1 MWNFFWKRTFLRNW
15 KEIHFHQFIVQRKL
29 IYLFKYI
36 LHFLLFFRFS
46 GSQKCL
52 ELLVHHYED
61 SVVHLTDSRQ
71 RTPLHIAAL
80 HGHVECAKYLIEHGA
95 EVEVI
100 DEEGR
105 TPYVAAA
112 QYGQTPIVGKF
123 IGFVILSWLR
133 LFLSVKFKF

>member
-1 MWNFFWKRTFLRNW
+1 MK
-15 KEIHFHQFIVQRKL
+15 
-29 IYLFKYI
+29 
-36 LHFLLFFRFS
+36 
-46 GSQKCL
+46 
-52 ELLVHHYED
+52 HYED
-61 SVVHLTDSRQ
+61 AVVHLTDSRQ

-112 QYGQTPIVGKF
+112 QYGQTLIVGK
-123 IGFVILSWLR
+123 GFVVIELGRFSNKIVLKHMPYFSTFYFGIENNFSRVSKTNW
-133 LFLSVKFKF
+133 

>member
-1 MWNFFWKRTFLRNW
+1 MLVFN
-15 KEIHFHQFIVQRKL
+15 
-29 IYLFKYI
+29 
-36 LHFLLFFRFS
+36 RFS

-52 ELLVHHYED
+52 QLLINQYGD

-80 HGHVECAKYLIEHGA
+80 HGHVECAKYLIKHDA

-105 TPYVAAA
+105 TPYIAAA
-112 QYGQTPIVGKF
+112 QYGQTPIVGK
-123 IGFVILSWLR
+123 
-133 LFLSVKFKF
+133 

>member
-1 MWNFFWKRTFLRNW
+1 MS
-15 KEIHFHQFIVQRKL
+15 I
-29 IYLFKYI
+29 LF
-36 LHFLLFFRFS
+36 FFRFS

-52 ELLVHHYED
+52 EFLVNHYGNI
-61 SVVHLTDSRQ
+61 VVHLVDSRQ

-95 EVEVI
+95 EVEVF

-112 QYGQTPIVGKF
+112 QYGQTPIVGM
-123 IGFVILSWLR
+123 
-133 LFLSVKFKF
+133 